1 MRTHPRQMRVLRRIG
16 VVKFVVVVG
25 DIGKHAARGEQMIRD
40 PQIRSSHYAQLIHI
54 EVFRAAYRLIQHGIK
69 MKINARLVDIPALF
83 STLWHDRLHAF
94 LRQRSFMSQRFAFQ
108 MAFQAGDIGF
118 SGDLRQIKAVFR
130 HADRADPLRQ
140 IVHDDPVSAHDPF
153 TGVAVLHLFTGNV

>member
-1 MRTHPRQMRVLRRIG
+1 
-16 VVKFVVVVG
+16 
-25 DIGKHAARGEQMIRD
+25 
-40 PQIRSSHYAQLIHI
+40 
-54 EVFRAAYRLIQHGIK
+54 
-69 MKINARLVDIPALF
+69 
-83 STLWHDRLHAF
+83 
-94 LRQRSFMSQRFAFQ
+94 MSQRFAFQ

-153 TGVAVLHLFTGNV
+153 TGVAVLHLFAGNVQRIAFDLDFRPARPALYFNNVN